1 MKEYLALFA
10 LITSLGASAQPSPP
24 TKPIQMNNFNS
35 DSAAIAAILTDIY
48 FKGIY
53 EGDVKLLR
61 TAFYENTLLFGD
73 AAGKPYFKT
82 LAQYL
87 DGVAN
92 RQSPKASGK
101 PFKGTILSVEVTG
114 SIAVAKVSVKMYDFN
129 YLELLSFHELDG
141 KWLIV
146 NKMIHDVQ
154 E

>member
-1 MKEYLALFA
+1 MVSVTASVQLF
-10 LITSLGASAQPSPP
+10 PS
-24 TKPIQMNNFNS
+24 TETTHMDNYNL
-35 DSAAIAAILTDIY
+35 DSSAIATILTNVY
-48 FKGIY
+48 FKGIF

-73 AAGKPYFKT
+73 TAGTPYFKT

-92 RQSPKASGK
+92 RQSPKESGK
-101 PFKGTILSVEVTG
+101 PFKGTILAIEMTG
-114 SIAVAKVSVKMYDFN
+114 SIAVAKVSVKMYDF
-129 YLELLSFHELDG
+129 YYMELLSFHELDG

-146 NKMIHDVQ
+146 NKMIHL